1 MSFVVGIDGP
11 AGSGK
16 GTITKKIANMTG
28 LINID
33 TGITYR
39 CVALQ
44 ALRNDAI
51 QNGIVDEKKTIS
63 LLDKID
69 IVIHNTPNGDI
80 VFLNGEDVTKE
91 IREKDVTKVVSQVS
105 SIKEVRFAM
114 VELQRKLAEGKD
126 IIMEGRDI
134 CTYVFPNADVKI
146 YLDATEEERAK
157 RRYLEMKE
165 KNIEMSYE
173 EVLEN
178 IRKRDN
184 NDKKKEIGALKLAPD
199 SIIVDTTNLTIEEV
213 VNKIVD
219 IIENKRND
227 INVKRNT

>member
-1 MSFVVGIDGP
+1 MGFVVGIDGP

-16 GTITKKIANMTG
+16 GTITKKIANLTG

-44 ALRNDAI
+44 ALRTGAI
-51 QNGIVDEKKTIS
+51 KDGIIDEKKIID

-69 IVIHNTPNGDI
+69 IVIKNTPNGDI
-80 VFLNGEDVTKE
+80 VFLNGQDVTKE
-91 IREKDVTKVVSQVS
+91 IREKEVTKVVSPVS

-114 VELQRKLAEGKD
+114 VELQRKLGKDKD

-178 IRKRDN
+178 IRKRDD

-213 VNKIVD
+213 TNKIVN
-219 IIENKRND
+219 IIKNKRND
-227 INVKRNT
+227 IKK